1 MNEPVP
7 IKHRDDLE
15 QFRETYYEL
24 GGCKLI
30 HCSRF
35 GDTVH
40 NKSDPFSNGNLIRFA
55 NEWLNNDDPANVNVD
70 LNTKDESFALYSFA
84 KFLWLAED
92 LRDNSPYIFPQGYI
106 NEDKNITVHPGSVKV
121 SVLEYLG
128 YDYEIMVWGA
138 SYMWRDIQPLTFE
151 EWCDLIP
158 INGTKIYV
166 ETNRLEVWTHDGFRK
181 NIYNW
186 YYNFNNHVKNDFK
199 IFIGM
204 DSTHSY
210 SAEKCKKSIRRFN
223 KHVPIEYINV
233 DGLPEYTRPY
243 DKQTT
248 AFTYSRFL
256 VPHLMGYEGVGL
268 FCDDDFVWN
277 CDPLEVLYSFDYK
290 KAVSCVQHN
299 FIKDLTGTKMLDK
312 QNVMYPR
319 KNWSSLMLFNNAHP
333 DCANLTP
340 EAVNTKSGQWLHRFN
355 WTNEV
360 GKIPHTYNWCEGSCD
375 YCTEARE
382 PMEKAKVWH
391 FTRGGPWID
400 LFEDWSHI
408 KLIDEWNK
416 I

>member
-1 MNEPVP
+1 MKDAVP

-15 QFRETYYEL
+15 QFREAYHEL

-158 INGTKIYV
+158 IKRTKIYV

-181 NIYNW
+181 NIYNC
-186 YYNFNNHVKNDFK
+186 FSSR
-199 IFIGM
+199 IL
-204 DSTHSY
+204 
-210 SAEKCKKSIRRFN
+210 KKSAR
-223 KHVPIEYINV
+223 P
-233 DGLPEYTRPY
+233 DGGLELCGIARY
-243 DKQTT
+243 
-248 AFTYSRFL
+248 F
-256 VPHLMGYEGVGL
+256 VG
-268 FCDDDFVWN
+268 
-277 CDPLEVLYSFDYK
+277 E
-290 KAVSCVQHN
+290 
-299 FIKDLTGTKMLDK
+299 
-312 QNVMYPR
+312 
-319 KNWSSLMLFNNAHP
+319 
-333 DCANLTP
+333 
-340 EAVNTKSGQWLHRFN
+340 
-355 WTNEV
+355 
-360 GKIPHTYNWCEGSCD
+360 
-375 YCTEARE
+375 
-382 PMEKAKVWH
+382 
-391 FTRGGPWID
+391 
-400 LFEDWSHI
+400 
-408 KLIDEWNK
+408 
-416 I
+416 